1 MSEQNDTPPTA
12 LEGSESA
19 APAPSSDSVASPPEA
34 EVMPSLEELL
44 RRAELQAAEHHDAW
58 LRAKAVCGSCCTR
71 L

>member
-44 RRAELQAAEHHDAW
+44 RRA
-58 LRAKAVCGSCCTR
+58 
-71 L
+71 